1 MFLQDKDDDKTIK
14 LSFRENLAYPLQA
27 IAGRFKDFMLLI
39 CLFSLIVSVISFC
52 LGRSFF
58 CVTAGDSETGF
69 FCSQNVIAV
78 LFSVLVSFLGLI
90 GYVSRIRTMF
100 VENKKFEEVIKIFD
114 WKQEARSAFVVFAYL
129 FFWLL
134 VCGGWAWLMMRKPVT
149 DWRIEL
155 SCFVV
160 VSMFILIG
168 IYMLLN
174 FVVFERFL
182 NKKTLGGFRK
192 IFWIMFDNIYK
203 PIACF
208 FIYLLI
214 FAYLYLVVS
223 SYLMTSVNFIKALA
237 AEFSITFV
245 LYFMVA
251 VIFLSLYYQER
262 VLFSD
267 AE

>member
-39 CLFSLIVSVISFC
+39 CLFSLIVSVISFS
-52 LGRSFF
+52 L
-58 CVTAGDSETGF
+58 
-69 FCSQNVIAV
+69 
-78 LFSVLVSFLGLI
+78 
-90 GYVSRIRTMF
+90 VSRIRTMF

-192 IFWIMFDNIYK
+192 IFRIMFDNIYK